1 MGLLK
6 NSFKSSAP
14 PTPPSEAAA
23 LFSGYDYI
31 SGGSYQTKADQVVSA
46 ETAKTIATAYRCKNI
61 IGDDVAKMSFQ
72 MFMRNGK
79 NVEHVAPDAM
89 LRNMAYLLEVQ
100 PNRWM
105 TPFIFKKT
113 VMEWLLF
120 WGDSY
125 LWEPQQRF
133 RELFIL
139 SSNVTVARLDKSG
152 NKYYETTFPNGK
164 QDKIPAVEVT
174 HLMINS
180 INGRNG
186 RSVLQYAKETFGRQL
201 ATKDTQ
207 SEVQGHG
214 LKAAAYVQVNGTV
227 DKEGRQRLRDGY
239 MESLQDPGG
248 LAVFDNKIAK
258 FETIQMK
265 LTDAQFLEGIQAND
279 VDVINFFGVP
289 AYKLNMG
296 KEAYNSNAQQDLD
309 YLKSTLDPYLV
320 QWEQAAR
327 LNWLSLAEQGNNYF
341 KFIRESLLRTDAKTR
356 AELNGIKIA
365 SGQMSP
371 NEAREIEDVSG
382 YEDGDEFWMTRNNA
396 SVKELINAELAVV
409 RANRPYQS
417 PKE

>member
-1 MGLLK
+1 MGLLTK
-6 NSFKSSAP
+6 SFSSAP
-14 PTPPSEAAA
+14 VAPVSEAAA
-23 LFSGYDYI
+23 QFAGYEFGL
-31 SGGSYQTKADQVVSA
+31 SGGVMTTANQVVSA

-61 IGDDVAKMSFQ
+61 IGDDVAKMPFQ
-72 MFMRNGK
+72 MFVRNGR
-79 NVEHVAPDAM
+79 NVEHVSPDAL

-120 WGDSY
+120 WGDAY
-125 LWEPQQRF
+125 IWEPRQRY

-139 SSNVTVARLDKSG
+139 SSNATRPQLDKGG
-152 NKYYETTFPNGK
+152 NQYYETTFPSGK
-164 QDKIPAVEVT
+164 KDKIPAVEIT

-180 INGRNG
+180 TNGRSG
-186 RSVLQYAKETFGRQL
+186 RSVLEYARETFGRQL
-201 ATKDTQ
+201 ATKKTQ
-207 SEVQGHG
+207 SEVQGSSG
-214 LKAAAYVQVNGTV
+214 LKSQAYIQMDAIL
-227 DKEGRQRLRDGY
+227 DKEGRDKVRAQYQEALN
-239 MESLQDPGG
+239 ETG
-248 LAVFDNKIAK
+248 LAVFDKKVGK

-327 LNWLSLAEQGNNYF
+327 LNWLSQNEQGNSYF
-341 KFIRESLLRTDAKTR
+341 KFVRESLLRTDAKTR
-356 AELNGIKIA
+356 AELNAIKIA
-365 SGQMSP
+365 SGQMNP
-371 NEAREIEDVSG
+371 NEAREVEDVSG
-382 YEDGDEFWMTRNNA
+382 YDGGDEYWMTRNNA
-396 SVKELINAELAVV
+396 SIRELINAELAAM
-409 RANRPYQS
+409 RAAQPVKN
-417 PKE
+417 

>member
-1 MGLLK
+1 MIFS
-6 NSFKSSAP
+6 SFKNATPATQAP
-14 PTPPSEAAA
+14 ASEAAA
-23 LFSGYDYI
+23 LFSGYDYTRGNTYYT
-31 SGGSYQTKADQVVSA
+31 SAKQTVNA

-61 IGDDVAKMSFQ
+61 IGDDVAKMPFQ
-72 MFMRNGK
+72 MFVRNGK
-79 NVEHVAPDAM
+79 NVDHVSPDAL
-89 LRNMAYLLEVQ
+89 LRNMAYLLEIQ

-105 TPFIFKKT
+105 TPFVFKKT
-113 VMEWLLF
+113 VMGWLLF
-120 WGDSY
+120 WGNSY
-125 LWEPQQRF
+125 IWEPPQRF

-139 SSNVTVARLDKSG
+139 SSSVTIPKL
-152 NKYYETTFPNGK
+152 NKKGDLYYETSFPNGK
-164 QDKIPAVEVT
+164 RDEIPAVEIT

-180 INGRNG
+180 TNGRNG
-186 RSVLQYAKETFGRQL
+186 RSVLEYARETFGRQL

-207 SEVQGHG
+207 SQVQGNG
-214 LKAAAYVQVNGTV
+214 LKAAAYIQVNSAL
-227 DKEGRQRLRDGY
+227 DKDGRDRVRRAYQ
-239 MESLQDPGG
+239 ESLEDAGG

-265 LTDAQFLEGIQAND
+265 LTDAQFIEGIQAND

-327 LNWLSLAEQGNNYF
+327 LKWLSQAEQPNNYF

-356 AELNGIKIA
+356 AELHEVKIR

-371 NEAREIEDVSG
+371 NEAREVEDVSG
-382 YEDGDEFWMTRNNA
+382 YALGDDYYMTSNNQKIGA
-396 SVKELINAELAVV
+396 PVNVPA
-409 RANRPYQS
+409 
-417 PKE
+417 

>member
-1 MGLLK
+1 MGLLT
-6 NSFKSSAP
+6 KSLKSDP
-14 PTPPSEAAA
+14 VVPVSDAAA
-23 LFSGYDYI
+23 QFTGYEFGL
-31 SGGSYQTKADQVVSA
+31 SGGVMTTANQIVSA

-61 IGDDVAKMSFQ
+61 IGDDVAKMPFQ
-72 MFMRNGK
+72 MFVRNGIK
-79 NVEHVAPDAM
+79 VDHVKPDAQ

-113 VMEWLLF
+113 AIEWLMF
-120 WGDSY
+120 WGDAY
-125 LWEPQQRF
+125 IWEPLQRY

-139 SSNVTVARLDKSG
+139 SSNVTRSKLDKNG
-152 NKYYETTFPNGK
+152 NQYYETTFPSGK
-164 QDKIPAVEVT
+164 KANIPAVEIT

-180 INGRNG
+180 TNGRNG
-186 RSVLQYAKETFGRQL
+186 RSVLEYARETFGRQL
-201 ATKDTQ
+201 ATKKTQ
-207 SEVQGHG
+207 SVVQGSSG
-214 LKAAAYVQVNGTV
+214 LKSQAYIQMDAVL
-227 DKEGRQRLRDGY
+227 DKDGRKNVREAYQ
-239 MESLQDPGG
+239 ESLNETG
-248 LAVFDNKIAK
+248 LAVFDKKVGK

-327 LNWLSLAEQGNNYF
+327 LNWLSQAEQGNSYF

-356 AELNGIKIA
+356 AELNAIKIA
-365 SGQMSP
+365 SGQMNP

-382 YEDGDEFWMTRNNA
+382 YDGGDEYWMTRNNA
-396 SVKELINAELAVV
+396 SVRELLNAELAAMRSVQPV
-409 RANRPYQS
+409 KN
-417 PKE
+417 

>member
-1 MGLLK
+1 MGILTNK
-6 NSFKSSAP
+6 FRNASPVSAP
-14 PTPPSEAAA
+14 SDAAGLFA
-23 LFSGYDYI
+23 GHEFSG
-31 SGGSYQTKADQVVSA
+31 GGYQTASRQVVSA

-61 IGDDVAKMSFQ
+61 IGDDVAKMPFQ
-72 MFMRNGK
+72 MFVRNGR
-79 NVEHVAPDAM
+79 NVEHVSPDAV
-89 LRNMAYLLEVQ
+89 LRNKAYLLEVQ

-120 WGDSY
+120 WGNAY
-125 LWEPQQRF
+125 IWEPPQRY

-139 SSNVTVARLDKSG
+139 SSSATTAKLDKLG
-152 NKYYETTFPNGK
+152 DLYYETTFPNGTN
-164 QDKIPAVEVT
+164 DKIPAVEVT
-174 HLMINS
+174 QLMINS
-180 INGRNG
+180 TNGRNG
-186 RSVLQYAKETFGRQL
+186 RSVLEYARETFGRQL

-207 SEVQGHG
+207 SQVQGNG
-214 LKAAAYVQVNGTV
+214 LKAAAYIQVNSAL
-227 DKEGRQRLRDGY
+227 DKDGRGKVRDAY
-239 MESLQDPGG
+239 TEALSEPAG
-248 LAVFDNKIAK
+248 LAVFDNKVSK

-327 LNWLSLAEQGNNYF
+327 LRWLSQAEQGNSYF
-341 KFIRESLLRTDAKTR
+341 KFVRESLLRTDAKTR
-356 AELNGIKIA
+356 AELNATKIA

-382 YEDGDEFWMTRNNA
+382 YDQGDNYWMTRNNA
-396 SVKELINAELAVV
+396 SVQELINV
-409 RANRPYQS
+409 PT
-417 PKE
+417 K